1 LAVPSK
7 NERGRQRRSF
17 IEQARREQIVS
28 AAVEVIVDVGY
39 AQASLER
46 IAQAAGISRGLI
58 SYHFAGREDLI
69 AEVVLGVFRDGA
81 EYMRPRIEA
90 QPDAA
95 AMLRAYVETN
105 LAFMAEHR
113 RRLLAVVAI
122 LSTTG
127 PQGPPGVDYGA
138 VVEAPIADLE
148 RILRWGQAAGL
159 FRPFDTRI
167 VATVVRNAID
177 GVPARLAFEPDLD
190 LERYAAELVALFDHA
205 VREETTP

>member
-7 NERGRQRRSF
+7 NEHDRQRRSF
-17 IEQARREQIVS
+17 IERARREQIVG

-58 SYHFAGREDLI
+58 SYHFAGRDDLV
-69 AEVVLGVFRDGA
+69 AELVLGVFRDGA

-95 AMLRAYVETN
+95 AMLRAYLETN
-105 LAFMAEHR
+105 LAFLGEYR
-113 RRLLAVVAI
+113 RQVLAVVAI
-122 LSTTG
+122 LSATG
-127 PQGPPGVDYGA
+127 PQGPPGVDYRA
-138 VVEAPIADLE
+138 VVEAPLDDLE

-159 FRPFDTRI
+159 FRSFDSRI
-167 VATVVRNAID
+167 VATVVRSVID

-190 LERYAAELVALFDHA
+190 LERYAAELVALFDRA
-205 VREETTP
+205 VAKEPTP